1 MPRPSLTAFSG
12 LLPLALC
19 AALVFTPPAIAAEV
33 TVQSDRIL
41 VDGKPFTVHGG
52 AGQSRMGLLKQ
63 LGATVIRTYGEESG
77 YVLDEAQ
84 KHGLKVIAGFWLDH
98 PRRGFDYS
106 DPAQAG
112 PQLQKL
118 GEFVDRFKHHPALLM
133 W

>member
-63 LGATVIRTYGEESG
+63 LGATVISTYGEESG
-77 YVLDEAQ
+77 YVLEDATNHGQ
-84 KHGLKVIAGFWLDH
+84 KGISGFWLDL
-98 PRRGFDYS
+98 PRCGFDK
-106 DPAQAG
+106 
-112 PQLQKL
+112 PQ
-118 GEFVDRFKHHPALLM
+118 PP
-133 W
+133 